1 LFAKATKVAGKPKQD
16 SPVTNVASW
25 AAEEDVSSCSL
36 TACSDHF
43 ESSQSLGDDENN
55 DPTKCLDI
63 STQIQPLVLGEA
75 GNRGNGIKAEFSR
88 AEGIS
93 IVITTSR

>member
-1 LFAKATKVAGKPKQD
+1 
-16 SPVTNVASW
+16 
-25 AAEEDVSSCSL
+25 
-36 TACSDHF
+36 
-43 ESSQSLGDDENN
+43 LGDDENN

-75 GNRGNGIKAEFSR
+75 GNRENGIKAEFSR